1 MFRIRFPRVFPAF
14 LCFSMLL
21 AGSALAQSHS
31 SAKLAPV
38 PALLLSDIHF
48 EPFADPG
55 KAPQLAAAPVSE
67 WQAILSA
74 APSPDSAL
82 RFAALQQQCHSKGE
96 DTTYTLFASS
106 LQAMRAQAVGVKFIT
121 VSGDLM
127 AHQFDCKFNA
137 LFPHA
142 APGDYR
148 AFAEKTLAYV
158 QSELTTAF
166 PGVPLYIALGN
177 NDSDCGDYQLDPHS
191 AFLAD
196 EGKTVSAGFPAPER
210 AAAQHSFAAGGYYSV
225 ALPAPM
231 RSTRL
236 LVLNDIFMSK
246 SYSTCAGQP
255 DPAGAEEQLTWLRQ
269 QLVEARTRH
278 EKVWVMG
285 HIPPGV
291 NLYSTASKGTN
302 VCAGKKPIMFLNS
315 EELPNLLTEYGHEIS
330 LALFG
335 HTHMDE
341 LRLLQPEGGK
351 KNSGSAAIALK
362 IVPSISP
369 VHGNRPTFTVAQI
382 DPATAELKDY
392 RVIAASNLTGIAA
405 EWREEYDFAKAYN
418 EPAFDRAS
426 VEDLV
431 KGFNADPGS
440 ASPSSHQYLHNV
452 FTGGMIPILKLFWS
466 QYACSLGHTSAAD
479 YAACV
484 CATPSVGGE

>member
-1 MFRIRFPRVFPAF
+1 MTSIRYSRVLPAF
-14 LCFSMLL
+14 ACVWMLV
-21 AGSALAQSHS
+21 ALSGFAQTRST
-31 SAKLAPV
+31 AKPAPV

-55 KAPQLAAAPVSE
+55 KAAQLKAAPASE
-67 WQAILSA
+67 WKRILDA
-74 APSPDSAL
+74 APSPDQAE
-82 RFAALQQQCHSKGE
+82 RFAALKQGCHSKGE

-106 LQAMRAQAVGVKFIT
+106 LQAMRSQAAGAKFIT

-127 AHQFDCKFNA
+127 AHQFDCKFNT

-148 AFAEKTLAYV
+148 AFTEKTLAYV

-177 NDSDCGDYQLDPHS
+177 NDSDCGDYQLDAHS

-196 EGKTVSAGFPAPER
+196 EGKTVTAAFPVAER
-210 AAAQHSFAAGGYYSV
+210 AQAQSNFAAGGYYSV
-225 ALPAPM
+225 ALPAPLHAA
-231 RSTRL
+231 RL
-236 LVLNDIFMSK
+236 LVLNDLFMSK
-246 SYSTCAGQP
+246 NYATCAGKP
-255 DPAGAEEQLTWLRQ
+255 DPAGAEEQLAWLRH
-269 QLVEARTRH
+269 QLVEARDKH
-278 EKVWVMG
+278 EKIWVMA

-302 VCAGKKPIMFLNS
+302 ICAGKKPAMFLSS
-315 EELPNLLTEYGHEIS
+315 EDLPNLLVEFGDVIQ

-341 LRLLQPEGGK
+341 LRLLEPEET
-351 KNSGSAAIALK
+351 KNKSSVRSTVALK

-369 VHGNRPTFTVAQI
+369 VHGNNPSFTVAQI

-392 RVIAASNLTGIAA
+392 RVIAASNLTGVAT

-418 EPAFDRAS
+418 EPAFNRAS

-440 ASPSSHQYLHNV
+440 TSASSQQYLHSV

-466 QYACSLGHTSAAD
+466 QYACSLAHTGSVE

-484 CATPSVGGE
+484 CTTTP